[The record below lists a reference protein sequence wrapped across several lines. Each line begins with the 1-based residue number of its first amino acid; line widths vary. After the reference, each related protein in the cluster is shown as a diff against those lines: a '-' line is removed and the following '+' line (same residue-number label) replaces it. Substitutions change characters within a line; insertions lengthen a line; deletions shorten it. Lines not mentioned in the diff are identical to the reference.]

1 MLLFFYQ
8 LKDRPEELGTSSDD
22 TESTAQEFPVDSHN
36 AEGQTTSVAIVDDNL
51 KVSAMITVME
61 IDASLVPSDYLE
73 TVIISQSEPSNCNSS
88 VETTA
93 AEDKTEDIKPTMDT
107 LIANNID
114 LVYEST
120 KIEEN
125 AVTIK
130 RLKVNLQQSCCFLE
144 KSFKSF
150 STQIILSIGLIS
162 KDNFTNELSDFQKL
176 SFEIRQIN
184 NILSNFRKKNS

>member
-1 MLLFFYQ
+1 
-8 LKDRPEELGTSSDD
+8 
-22 TESTAQEFPVDSHN
+22 
-36 AEGQTTSVAIVDDNL
+36 
-51 KVSAMITVME
+51 MITVME
-61 IDASLVPSDYLE
+61 IDISLVPSDYLE

-93 AEDKTEDIKPTMDT
+93 AEDKTKDIKPTMDT
-107 LIANNID
+107 LIANID
-114 LVYEST
+114 LVDEST

-162 KDNFTNELSDFQKL
+162 KDNFTNELSDFQKII
-176 SFEIRQIN
+176 F
-184 NILSNFRKKNS
+184 

>member
-22 TESTAQEFPVDSHN
+22 TESTAQELPVDSHS
-36 AEGQTTSVAIVDDNL
+36 AESQTKSITIVHDNL
-51 KVSAMITVME
+51 RASAMITVME
-61 IDASLVPSDYLE
+61 IDISLVPSDYLE

-93 AEDKTEDIKPTMDT
+93 AEDKTKDIKPTMDT
-107 LIANNID
+107 LIANID
-114 LVYEST
+114 LVDEST

-162 KDNFTNELSDFQKL
+162 KDNFTNELSDFQKII
-176 SFEIRQIN
+176 F
-184 NILSNFRKKNS
+184 

>member
-1 MLLFFYQ
+1 
-8 LKDRPEELGTSSDD
+8 
-22 TESTAQEFPVDSHN
+22 
-36 AEGQTTSVAIVDDNL
+36 
-51 KVSAMITVME
+51 MITVME
-61 IDASLVPSDYLE
+61 IDTSLVPSDYLE
-73 TVIISQSEPSNCNSS
+73 TVIISQSEPSNYNST

-107 LIANNID
+107 LIANID
-114 LVYEST
+114 LVDEST

-184 NILSNFRKKNS
+184 NILSNFRKKNLSFYTIRLRKYKKNIQL